1 MEAHVKRVVL
11 GRREN
16 TMVGFRWSGDEPEGL
31 NDLGLALEIGA
42 LWEGD
47 ELVTYDME
55 SLEWQMEH
63 LNDDYMIDN
72 D

>member
-1 MEAHVKRVVL
+1 MKRVVL

>member
-1 MEAHVKRVVL
+1 VKRVVL

-31 NDLGLALEIGA
+31 NDLDLALEIGA
-42 LWEGD
+42 VWEGG
-47 ELVTYDME
+47 ELVTYDIE

-63 LNDDYMIDN
+63 LGDDYMIDN

>member
-1 MEAHVKRVVL
+1 MEADVKRVVL

-31 NDLGLALEIGA
+31 NDLGLALELGA
-42 LWEGD
+42 VWEGD

-63 LNDDYMIDN
+63 LDDEYMIDN

>member
-1 MEAHVKRVVL
+1 MERIVL
-11 GRREN
+11 GRKEKS
-16 TMVGFRWSGDEPEGL
+16 MVGFRWSGNEPKDL
-31 NDLGLALEIGA
+31 NDEELAVELGAT
-42 LWEGD
+42 WEGD

-63 LNDDYMIDN
+63 MGDDYMIDN